1 MVLKKQLLLNVP
13 FGVNALWDGMKSL
26 DLDMTL
32 SGCIMGMTLH
42 TRPEHIFR
50 ALVEASV
57 FGAKKSLRPIVNM
70 RYSGKSLLYRR
81 HTDKK
86 PLAGPGLHRC
96 VGVAGNRLR
105 R

>member
-1 MVLKKQLLLNVP
+1 MGGNYRISWLKDVIGTEKQLLLKVP

-70 RYSGKSLLYRR
+70 AL
-81 HTDKK
+81 
-86 PLAGPGLHRC
+86 
-96 VGVAGNRLR
+96 
-105 R
+105 

>member
-13 FGVNALWDGMKSL
+13 FGVNALWDGMKPL

-50 ALVEASV
+50 ALVEASA
-57 FGAKKSLRPIVNM
+57 FGAKN
-70 RYSGKSLLYRR
+70 
-81 HTDKK
+81 H
-86 PLAGPGLHRC
+86 
-96 VGVAGNRLR
+96 
-105 R
+105 